1 MIEAEDIGLKVA
13 ENPKEE
19 LIENTIKGTEERI
32 LQTEFNLEI
41 DNVILEY
48 LKKQKI

>member
-19 LIENTIKGTEERI
+19 LIENTIKGTEKEYYK
-32 LQTEFNLEI
+32 LNLI
-41 DNVILEY
+41 
-48 LKKQKI
+48 